1 MYFRTPAHIMGNHQS
16 VIRFSEKLKFILGI
30 AYKAAEMNAVVEVPA
45 VRETLAKLA
54 AAEAGLRSMI
64 AGQIEDAETS
74 PAGYTHVN
82 RRALYAALYWCTNNY
97 HQIAETVREL
107 LGAGPFQM
115 PADASF
121 LGDAEL
127 RSTFERYWAGSG
139 SGALE
144 RLKFMKAAWDYL
156 GSEFAGRHTQYERF
170 YAGPQFVHAFY
181 NFNNCPWDERKRPVD
196 ELMQRMQPP

>member
-1 MYFRTPAHIMGNHQS
+1 M
-16 VIRFSEKLKFILGI
+16 IRFSEKLKFILGI

-127 RSTFERYWAGSG
+127 RGTFERYWAG
-139 SGALE
+139 
-144 RLKFMKAAWDYL
+144 
-156 GSEFAGRHTQYERF
+156 AGRARSI
-170 YAGPQFVHAFY
+170 G
-181 NFNNCPWDERKRPVD
+181 
-196 ELMQRMQPP
+196 